1 MTVLVSG
8 IVLVG
13 IFGIV
18 AASCAALVIA
28 LCRAGARPAD
38 GSDSKHSG

>member
-18 AASCAALVIA
+18 AASGTALVIA
-28 LCRAGARPAD
+28 LCRVGARPAS